1 MTHRSDRIPLP
12 QAEPRCEPQACT
24 IKHRCAR
31 WLAEVPR
38 LGSVM
43 DYSRQDLVTG
53 GTALCDGYKDLAALR
68 VAKKPAPAAKK
79 WVGP

>member
-1 MTHRSDRIPLP
+1 MHRSDRIPL
-12 QAEPRCEPQACT
+12 AHDMSRCEPAACT

-31 WLAEVPR
+31 YLAILPR
-38 LGSVM
+38 FGSIM

-68 VAKKPAPAAKK
+68 VATKPAPAVKK
-79 WVGP
+79 WVWP

>member
-1 MTHRSDRIPLP
+1 MTHRSDRIMLA
-12 QAEPRCEPQACT
+12 QAEPRCEPAACT

-31 WLAEVPR
+31 YLAILPR
-38 LGSVM
+38 FGSIM
-43 DYSRQDLVTG
+43 DYSRQDSVTG

-68 VAKKPAPAAKK
+68 AAKPAPAVKK